1 MTATGGSK
9 APQPGRPPRRLVV
22 EVERSGDRTADMC
35 RIERLYALL
44 QRFPG
49 QDEVEVLVRRG
60 ARVDALPLP
69 NGSVRY
75 CPDLEKEL
83 RALLGESAVRLHGLG
98 AAA

>member
-1 MTATGGSK
+1 
-9 APQPGRPPRRLVV
+9 VV